1 MGWGG
6 LGVHPELTRTMADS
20 KCGAPASHVPQ
31 IPWIKKKEKRKREG
45 NDLIP
50 AGGKLRRSLDCLLG
64 GTAEGPTM
72 GFKVAKPL
80 QIKLIKVAL

>member
-1 MGWGG
+1 MHPG
-6 LGVHPELTRTMADS
+6 LTHMIVDSLIEQISRACHTRPHILWA
-20 KCGAPASHVPQ
+20 KRG
-31 IPWIKKKEKRKREG
+31 EKRKREG

-50 AGGKLRRSLDCLLG
+50 ASGKLRRSLDCLLG
-64 GTAEGPTM
+64 GTAEGPTI